1 MMNNLNIKMET
12 TEGQGSP
19 HVRLDKFLLLCPL
32 CKRGFSRKSDLDNH
46 KLCLNLTNREDTN
59 NNNNIKQEI
68 KEEPR
73 QLNEFSCLKCGEMF
87 NRWSAFCRHS
97 TFHRYLSVM
106 EDSHRRDSSAIH
118 QVLWSE
124 CTVPSLKHEP
134 LDNNDVLV
142 DENFK
147 TIKENNNIKCEQ
159 AKQPAETFKRKRST
173 ERKRLYSKAC
183 KICRRKFNHSGN
195 LLVHQRVHSN
205 ERPYKCKFCN
215 CRFKQLCH
223 VNNHER
229 LHNGE
234 TPWQCSLCGK
244 QFHQKGNFDLH
255 ISKQH

>member
-1 MMNNLNIKMET
+1 MNNLNVKIET
-12 TEGQGSP
+12 TEGSP
-19 HVRLDKFLLLCPL
+19 RVRLDRFLLLCPL

-46 KLCLNLTNREDTN
+46 KLCLNLTNRGDT
-59 NNNNIKQEI
+59 NNNIKQEI

-73 QLNEFSCLKCGEMF
+73 KLKKFSCLKCDEMF

-97 TFHRYLSVM
+97 SFHRYLSVM
-106 EDSHRRDSSAIH
+106 EDSRRKDPSAIS

-124 CTVPSLKHEP
+124 NTTPLLKHEP
-134 LDNNDVLV
+134 PDNNDVLM

-147 TIKENNNIKCEQ
+147 TMKENKNIKSEQ
-159 AKQPAETFKRKRST
+159 AKQPAMTFKGKRSADG
-173 ERKRLYSKAC
+173 KRLYSKAC

-229 LHNGE
+229 LHSGE

-244 QFHQKGNFDLH
+244 QFHQKGNFDHH